1 MDRALHALAHHW
13 EVYQAMTYDSEGRV
27 VRDPDAP
34 VAAAP
39 GPVNVNESGSGYVAP
54 GYVDTGPTPVTI
66 ARRVVD
72 TLFGILELL
81 LIVRILLLALGA
93 NAGNALVDTIYNI
106 TDPFV
111 QPFIGVFNINHVS
124 PTGNSV
130 IDVAAIVAMVGYAI
144 LALIIDAILRI
155 ADRRAAA

>member
-1 MDRALHALAHHW
+1 
-13 EVYQAMTYDSEGRV
+13 MTYDTQGRV

-34 VAAAP
+34 V
-39 GPVNVNESGSGYVAP
+39 NVNESASGYVGP
-54 GYVDTGPTPVTI
+54 GYVSTAPTPVTI

-72 TLFGILELL
+72 TLFGILELFL
-81 LIVRILLLALGA
+81 VLRILLLALGA
-93 NAGNALVDTIYNI
+93 NSGNVLVDAIYNG

-111 QPFIGVFNINHVS
+111 APFIGVFNINHVHPMGS
-124 PTGNSV
+124 SV

-155 ADRRAAA
+155 ADRRAVA

>member
-1 MDRALHALAHHW
+1 
-13 EVYQAMTYDSEGRV
+13 MTYDTQGRV

-34 VAAAP
+34 V
-39 GPVNVNESGSGYVAP
+39 NVNEGGSGYVAP
-54 GYVDTGPTPVTI
+54 AYVATGPTPVTI

-81 LIVRILLLALGA
+81 LIIRILLLALGA
-93 NAGNALVDTIYNI
+93 NSGNALVDGIYNI

-111 QPFIGVFNINHVS
+111 APFIGVFNINHVY
-124 PTGNSV
+124 PTGTSV

-144 LALIIDAILRI
+144 LALIIDSILRI
-155 ADRRAAA
+155 DDRRAVA

>member
-1 MDRALHALAHHW
+1 
-13 EVYQAMTYDSEGRV
+13 MTYDTQGRV

-34 VAAAP
+34 V
-39 GPVNVNESGSGYVAP
+39 NVNEGGSGYVAP
-54 GYVDTGPTPVTI
+54 AYVATGPTPVTI

-81 LIVRILLLALGA
+81 LIIRILLLALGA
-93 NAGNALVDTIYNI
+93 NSGNALVDGIYNI

-111 QPFIGVFNINHVS
+111 APFIGVFNINHVY
-124 PTGNSV
+124 PMGTSV

-144 LALIIDAILRI
+144 LALIIDSILRI
-155 ADRRAAA
+155 ADRRAVA

>member
-1 MDRALHALAHHW
+1 
-13 EVYQAMTYDSEGRV
+13 MTYDTQGRV

-34 VAAAP
+34 V
-39 GPVNVNESGSGYVAP
+39 NVNSSNAGYVEPA
-54 GYVDTGPTPVTI
+54 YVAAGPTPVTI

-81 LIVRILLLALGA
+81 LIIRILLLALGA
-93 NAGNALVDTIYNI
+93 NSGNALVDGVYNI

-111 QPFIGVFNINHVS
+111 APFIGVFNINHVHPVGS
-124 PTGNSV
+124 SV

-155 ADRRAAA
+155 ADRRAVA